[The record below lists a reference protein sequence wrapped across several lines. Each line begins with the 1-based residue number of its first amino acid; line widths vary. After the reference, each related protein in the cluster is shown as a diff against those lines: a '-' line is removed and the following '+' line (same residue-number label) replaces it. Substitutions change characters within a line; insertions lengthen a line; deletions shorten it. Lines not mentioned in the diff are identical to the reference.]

1 MRERMLLVAMGVM
14 VGCGSAAP
22 APVAPADVATEP
34 APQRRIELPGW
45 PTIEVEPLSSET
57 ERTLEIVT
65 AGYASLPAPT
75 ERDAR
80 AWRTWI
86 RAETDSIQVLGAL
99 ARQPGPTRDRAV
111 RVALVAAYMEAQFFA
126 MSHGQASALLGPR
139 GQQPRSSRDSIL
151 RSCAGLA
158 VANEA
163 LHPWAARCEA
173 MGRYWAAWDAWRAG
187 PAWPDGCEDSSG
199 PIREITDESSLGR
212 PAVYFT
218 WSSTSHWSPQDERT
232 LLRAARD
239 ATREHLGDVDVLP
252 ESEVEAARDAHAA
265 MRGADGQMCAWP
277 PRVGTL
283 LARRHPRLWV
293 ATITAVPPIGAG
305 TISRLAISFS
315 AVSGSPEGMPAGLTA
330 DVGAAASANSFAT
343 AMQSLV
349 AEVPDERFGALVL
362 GTTGR
367 HFPDAIELSGF
378 SDAMSV
384 PRISEALIPVGPA
397 VQACRD
403 LDMSVPERVD
413 AILELASNGSVRTVR
428 LDRESMS
435 GPARMRCVS
444 DALRASRFDAST
456 DRSRLVSV
464 YGTFARN
471 TPRTNHTRVHSEDR
485 YASWAV
491 GDPRVLERISACTD
505 ASPNVRVINASV
517 HVAQNGVASHA
528 QGDASDATTTCLEN
542 ALIGSV
548 WPCSGERDVAMRLCV
563 DNPPAP
569 PEPVRP

>member
-1 MRERMLLVAMGVM
+1 M
-14 VGCGSAAP
+14 
-22 APVAPADVATEP
+22 
-34 APQRRIELPGW
+34 
-45 PTIEVEPLSSET
+45 EVEPLSSET

-75 ERDAR
+75 ERDVG
-80 AWRTWI
+80 AWRSWI
-86 RAETDSIQVLGAL
+86 RAEADSIRVLGEL
-99 ARQPGPTRDRAV
+99 ARQPGPVRDRAV

-126 MSHGQASALLGPR
+126 MSRGQASVLLGPR

-151 RSCAGLA
+151 RACAGLGA
-158 VANEA
+158 ANEV

-173 MGRYWAAWDAWRAG
+173 MGRYWQAWDAWRAG
-187 PAWPDGCEDSSG
+187 PVWPDGCEDSSG

-218 WSSTSHWSPQDERT
+218 WSPTSHWSPQDERT
-232 LLRAARD
+232 LLRAARE

-265 MRGADGQMCAWP
+265 MRGADGLMCAWP

-283 LARRHPRLWV
+283 LARHHPRLWV
-293 ATITAVPPIGAG
+293 ATITAVPPIGAD
-305 TISRLAISFS
+305 TVSHLAISFT

-330 DVGAAASANSFAT
+330 DVGNAASADQFAI

-349 AEVPDERFGALVL
+349 AEIPDARFSNL
-362 GTTGR
+362 GSFGVAGR
-367 HFPDAIELSGF
+367 HVPDAIDLSGF
-378 SDAMSV
+378 SDAMPV
-384 PRISEALIPVGPA
+384 PRISEALLPVGPA

-403 LDMSVPERVD
+403 LDASVPERID
-413 AILELASNGSVRTVR
+413 AQLEVAADGSIRSVR
-428 LDRESMS
+428 LDREAMS
-435 GPARMRCVS
+435 GPDRMRCVS
-444 DALRASRFDAST
+444 AALRTVRFEPST
-456 DRSRLVSV
+456 ARARLVSV
-464 YGTFARN
+464 YGNFGLNA
-471 TPRTNHTRVHSEDR
+471 PQTNRTRVHAEDP

-491 GDPRVLERISACTD
+491 GDPRVLERIAACTD
-505 ASPNVRVINASV
+505 ATPNVRVINASV
-517 HVAQNGVASHA
+517 HIAQNGVASHA
-528 QGDASDATTTCLEN
+528 QGDASDLTGTCLQN

-563 DNPPAP
+563 GNPPAP